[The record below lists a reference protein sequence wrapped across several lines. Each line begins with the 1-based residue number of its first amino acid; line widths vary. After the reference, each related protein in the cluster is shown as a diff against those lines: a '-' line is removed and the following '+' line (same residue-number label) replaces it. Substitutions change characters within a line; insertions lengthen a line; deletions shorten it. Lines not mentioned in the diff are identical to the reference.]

1 VDLRK
6 PHLWPGDMPLYRL
19 VCFAVGSD
27 VETVIVGGR
36 VVMRDRRVLT
46 VDEDAVL
53 DDATREI
60 GLALDRVGMRAMTE
74 TPAGF
79 WKATRYGG

>member
-1 VDLRK
+1 
-6 PHLWPGDMPLYRL
+6 
-19 VCFAVGSD
+19 
-27 VETVIVGGR
+27 
-36 VVMRDRRVLT
+36 VLT
-46 VDEDAVL
+46 VDEDAVM

-79 WKATRYGG
+79 WKATRYAG